1 MVYTSNSLNI
11 YIRFLLFALI
21 FSVMSAA
28 VYLIILYNSQV
39 SLEQQISDAK
49 KSIKEITIENAS
61 LQNKIF
67 EYNSKDNISLRA
79 EQLGLVIENNPI
91 YLRVKAEWLLA
102 TQ

>member
-1 MVYTSNSLNI
+1 
-11 YIRFLLFALI
+11 
-21 FSVMSAA
+21 MSAA